1 MTHPSGGCGERRQ
14 ARSMV
19 RLIFRSFVGLI
30 VAALIGSVIIFA
42 LMHFLGGDVV
52 TVILGKEAGPGDV
65 AKLREEL
72 GLDRPLLTQ
81 YFDWLKGVVT
91 GDLGTSYALGYDIS
105 DQIQIRFGP
114 TLMLTVG
121 TLLVSIPASLVL
133 GTFSAINAKKLRGGI
148 VDVIT
153 QIGIA
158 IPSFWAGLLLVLFFA
173 VNLDLLPTGGYVT
186 FSSDPLG
193 SIRSVI
199 LPVCALSLGIT
210 SVLTRYV
217 RTAMIDVMSEDFIR
231 LAMAKGRTRR
241 GAALFHGVRNAS
253 IPLVTVATLQV
264 GALMA
269 GAVVIENV
277 FVIPGIGRLLVTST
291 LGREVIVV
299 QSLVL
304 VIMLM
309 ILTMNF
315 LMDVAYGFLDSRIRD
330 KQEVQKLA

>member
-1 MTHPSGGCGERRQ
+1 MTRLVL
-14 ARSMV
+14 RSLLS
-19 RLIFRSFVGLI
+19 LIT
-30 VAALIGSVIIFA
+30 AAVLGSVVIFI
-42 LMHFLGGDVV
+42 MMQQLGGDVV
-52 TVILGKEAGPGDV
+52 TAILGKEAGPGDV
-65 AKLREEL
+65 SAMRAEL
-72 GLDRPLLTQ
+72 GLDRPLYVQ
-81 YFDWLKGVVT
+81 YLSWLGNVFT
-91 GDLGTSYALGYDIS
+91 GDLGTSYAAGYDIS
-105 DQIQIRFGP
+105 EQIRVRFGP
-114 TLMLTVG
+114 TFMLTFG
-121 TLLVSIPASLVL
+121 TLLVSFPLALIL
-133 GTFSAINAKKLRGGI
+133 GTYSAVNAKKLRGGI
-148 VDVIT
+148 VDVVT

-158 IPSFWAGLLLVLFFA
+158 IPAFWAGLLLVLFFA
-173 VNLDLLPTGGYVT
+173 VDLGWLPTGGYVP
-186 FSSDPLG
+186 FSEDPLG

-199 LPVCALSLGIT
+199 LPVAALSLGIT

-231 LAMAKGRTRR
+231 LAIAKGRTRR

-253 IPLVTVATLQV
+253 IPLVTVATLQL

-277 FVIPGIGRLLVTST
+277 FVIPGIGRLLVTAT

-315 LMDVAYGFLDSRIRD
+315 LMDIAYGFLDPRIRD
-330 KQEVQKLA
+330 KQEALKGV